1 MQYVKDLISNTIY
14 KIISKIVVNRHK
26 IGIDDMVSPYQTGFI
41 PKRSIH
47 ENIVMT
53 NEMVHSMNKLK
64 GNKDFFAI
72 KLDLSKAYDMSWS
85 FIKKV
90 MQQVGIPEKIN
101 QIILHCISTV
111 KINVLW
117 QGQKGTNNQK
127 NTLKDLNRQVRSS
140 SHNQVQVSQMLQAQ
154 HRNQNR
160 KTTVRYT
167 P

>member
-1 MQYVKDLISNTIY
+1 
-14 KIISKIVVNRHK
+14 
-26 IGIDDMVSPYQTGFI
+26 
-41 PKRSIH
+41 
-47 ENIVMT
+47 
-53 NEMVHSMNKLK
+53 MNKLK

-117 QGQKGTNNQK
+117 QGQKGTYFE
-127 NTLKDLNRQVRSS
+127 TL
-140 SHNQVQVSQMLQAQ
+140 
-154 HRNQNR
+154 
-160 KTTVRYT
+160 
-167 P
+167 